1 MWNANSSM
9 WKDGEPLQTTVQT
22 LKSNINS
29 MSYMNTEISIFCEV
43 VSEREVQ
50 KDENVDIQA
59 EE

>member
-50 KDENVDIQA
+50 KDENVDI
-59 EE
+59 